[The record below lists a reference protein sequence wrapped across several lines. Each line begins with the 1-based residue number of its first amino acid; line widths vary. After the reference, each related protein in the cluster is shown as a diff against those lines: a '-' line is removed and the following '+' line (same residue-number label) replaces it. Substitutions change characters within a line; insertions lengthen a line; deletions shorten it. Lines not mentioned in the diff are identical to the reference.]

1 MLKRRREK
9 QQQMEIVIMEQMVPE
24 DHFLRKV
31 DRAVD
36 FSFIYDLCAPLYC
49 AENGRP
55 AIDPEIL
62 FRMLFV
68 GYLYGIKS
76 EARLEEEVN
85 YNIAY
90 KWFCGLD
97 LTQKAPDATT
107 ISQNRRRRFRDNNIA
122 EQIFNEILRQCV
134 EKGLVGGGI
143 LYTDS
148 THIKAKANKHKKK
161 QVEVAVTPKAYLA
174 ELDAQVDQEREELG
188 KKPFEREDGEHRG
201 GGSAKRM
208 QSTTDPE
215 SGQQSREGK
224 PNGFYYSEHRTV
236 DSKRNVI
243 VNVHVEPANIN
254 DVTALPEILDEIETR
269 LGTLPRYMGLDA
281 GYHNAGIAHL
291 LERKGI
297 QGVIGYRRHTH
308 KGAHYG
314 KYRFGYDAER
324 DEYICPEKQRLTWK
338 NTTREGYRQY
348 CCESKICKG
357 CARRRECF
365 GASMS
370 RKVVER
376 HVWQGALD
384 RVIAFTK
391 THRGKRIYGWRKET
405 IERSFAEAKE
415 NHGLRYARMLGI
427 ANMREQCFLTAAV
440 QNIKRLVASLRR
452 ASLYLIPCIFTQM
465 QGFVNGL
472 SGAGIYA
479 APLFVPSINRP
490 QSAATNPGRLQTTC
504 SPPIPRAARQRK
516 RPGTHTQAAQARHPP
531 PVRRWLRRDS
541 PNPPAWTRAQTHSPP
556 AAAPPSAP
564 MRQTAIERLQ
574 RRPARADRYPTS
586 FPRPPAPRAYPERRP
601 LPSPSRRWTAGRNR
615 SCRWRAMCLCARPC
629 RRVRAIPS

>member
-1 MLKRRREK
+1 M
-9 QQQMEIVIMEQMVPE
+9 
-24 DHFLRKV
+24 
-31 DRAVD
+31 
-36 FSFIYDLCAPLYC
+36 
-49 AENGRP
+49 
-55 AIDPEIL
+55 
-62 FRMLFV
+62 
-68 GYLYGIKS
+68 
-76 EARLEEEVN
+76 
-85 YNIAY
+85 
-90 KWFCGLD
+90 
-97 LTQKAPDATT
+97 
-107 ISQNRRRRFRDNNIA
+107 
-122 EQIFNEILRQCV
+122 
-134 EKGLVGGGI
+134 
-143 LYTDS
+143 
-148 THIKAKANKHKKK
+148 
-161 QVEVAVTPKAYLA
+161 
-174 ELDAQVDQEREELG
+174 
-188 KKPFEREDGEHRG
+188 
-201 GGSAKRM
+201 
-208 QSTTDPE
+208 
-215 SGQQSREGK
+215 
-224 PNGFYYSEHRTV
+224 

-376 HVWQGALD
+376 HVWRERWTGSLPLQKRNVA
-384 RVIAFTK
+384 RRFTAG
-391 THRGKRIYGWRKET
+391 GKKRLNAP
-405 IERSFAEAKE
+405 SQEAKE

-452 ASLYLIPCIFTQM
+452 AFLYLIPCIYTQI

-472 SGAGIYA
+472 TLENIEFS
-479 APLFVPSINRP
+479 
-490 QSAATNPGRLQTTC
+490 
-504 SPPIPRAARQRK
+504 RAFFF
-516 RPGTHTQAAQARHPP
+516 AQM
-531 PVRRWLRRDS
+531 PV
-541 PNPPAWTRAQTHSPP
+541 
-556 AAAPPSAP
+556 
-564 MRQTAIERLQ
+564 
-574 RRPARADRYPTS
+574 
-586 FPRPPAPRAYPERRP
+586 
-601 LPSPSRRWTAGRNR
+601 
-615 SCRWRAMCLCARPC
+615 
-629 RRVRAIPS
+629 

>member
-188 KKPFEREDGEHRG
+188 KKPFGREDGEHRG

-357 CARRRECF
+357 CARRGECF

-452 ASLYLIPCIFTQM
+452 VYLYISPCIFTQM
-465 QGFVNGL
+465 QGFVNAL
-472 SGAGIYA
+472 RQ
-479 APLFVPSINRP
+479 APVGPAFLCGFRPSS
-490 QSAATNPGRLQTTC
+490 QS
-504 SPPIPRAARQRK
+504 
-516 RPGTHTQAAQARHPP
+516 
-531 PVRRWLRRDS
+531 
-541 PNPPAWTRAQTHSPP
+541 
-556 AAAPPSAP
+556 
-564 MRQTAIERLQ
+564 
-574 RRPARADRYPTS
+574 
-586 FPRPPAPRAYPERRP
+586 
-601 LPSPSRRWTAGRNR
+601 
-615 SCRWRAMCLCARPC
+615 LCATC
-629 RRVRAIPS
+629 Q